1 MKNRFLTA
9 WDYAVLYE
17 RASLILDR
25 ELSKPSKEWDED
37 LIYELEET
45 MLYCAER
52 KKALLQERA
61 MKKKPAKPNRVF
73 PRTMISAIIHKN
85 SNQVR
90 TTDEA
95 D

>member
-37 LIYELEET
+37 LIDELEQT
-45 MLYCAER
+45 MLFCAER
-52 KKALLQERA
+52 KSALRA
-61 MKKKPAKPNRVF
+61 EKQRKTGLPGIPV
-73 PRTMISAIIHKN
+73 
-85 SNQVR
+85 
-90 TTDEA
+90 
-95 D
+95 

>member
-1 MKNRFLTA
+1 MKNWFLTA

-37 LIYELEET
+37 LIDELEQT

-52 KKALLQERA
+52 KKALNIEIT
-61 MKKKPAKPNRVF
+61 MKKLIGKRPKR
-73 PRTMISAIIHKN
+73 R
-85 SNQVR
+85 R
-90 TTDEA
+90 
-95 D
+95 

>member
-9 WDYAVLYE
+9 RDYAILFE
-17 RASLILDR
+17 RASCILDR
-25 ELSKPSKEWDED
+25 EITKPTEEMYDD
-37 LIYELEET
+37 LLYELEET